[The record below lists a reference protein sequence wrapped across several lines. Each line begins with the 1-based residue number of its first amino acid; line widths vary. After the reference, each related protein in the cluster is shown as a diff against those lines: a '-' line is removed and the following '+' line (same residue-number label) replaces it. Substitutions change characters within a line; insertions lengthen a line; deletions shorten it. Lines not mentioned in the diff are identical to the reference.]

1 MTHIESIGFI
11 GGGRVTRILLAGWV
25 HAGVRLPRVVVCEP
39 SAEARG
45 ALARL
50 LPDRVVEAGDA
61 ARAAEQDLV
70 LLAVPAA
77 ALPDVLPSVR
87 RSLGAGAVL
96 VSLAP
101 TVTLAQLSTLL
112 GGFSRL
118 ARCVPNAPS
127 MIGAGYNP
135 LAFGPGLGPAERRAL
150 TALFEPLGPCPEVPE
165 PTLEGF
171 TLLTG
176 MGPTYLW
183 FQLQALRELAGRFG
197 LSDAQAAP
205 ALASMATGA
214 ARLLLESGLSPAEV
228 MDLVVVKPLA
238 EDEAAI
244 QGAYQARLPAVY
256 SRIKP

>member
-25 HAGVRLPRVVVCEP
+25 HAGVRLPHVVVSEP
-39 SAEARG
+39 SADARG
-45 ALARL
+45 ALAKL
-50 LPDRVVEAGDA
+50 LPDLGVETGDA

-70 LLAVPAA
+70 LLALPAQA
-77 ALPDVLPSVR
+77 IIGVLPSVR
-87 RSLGAGAVL
+87 PALRDGALL

-101 TVTLAQLSTLL
+101 TVTLAQLSELL

-135 LAFGPGLGPAERRAL
+135 LAFGPGLGLAERQAL
-150 TALFEPLGPCPEVPE
+150 AAFFQPLGQCPEVPE
-165 PTLEGF
+165 ATLEGF

-183 FQLQALRELAGRFG
+183 FQLQTLRELAGRFG
-197 LSDAQAAP
+197 LNDAQAAP
-205 ALASMATGA
+205 ALASMASGA
-214 ARLLLESGLSPAEV
+214 ARLLLEGNLAPAEV